1 VTPPFATTVWVSPSA
16 TSFTCLCEP
25 CLEAARLS
33 GVGFA
38 DALAQARVRGE
49 VSLEAPHHSVRCL
62 RGHEIVLRRIEL
74 PARLASKDGRQL
86 QLT

>member
-1 VTPPFATTVWVSPSA
+1 MTTVWVSPSA
-16 TSFTCLCEP
+16 TSYTCLCEP
-25 CLEAARLS
+25 CLEAARLG

-49 VSLEAPHHSVRCL
+49 VSLEAPHLSVRCL

-74 PARLASKDGRQL
+74 PAGFGPRDGRQL
-86 QLT
+86 QLA